1 GAENAHAVELTFG
14 REGTDD
20 AGARRSVAAEVAL
33 LGRLDRN
40 LVVLPALD
48 RDGPCERTDERVV
61 RLDPAVEDA
70 DADAAPRR
78 ISPGPLTGDP
88 RRPLDP
94 RLTVRETPQGHSTA
108 SSMSFSAPAGRLHA
122 GSGSALSGVLTPR
135 ARRRRRHR

>member
-70 DADAAPRR
+70 DADAAPGR
-78 ISPGPLTGDP
+78 ISPRPPAGDLP
-88 RRPLDP
+88 RA
-94 RLTVRETPQGHSTA
+94 TA
-108 SSMSFSAPAGRLHA
+108 SQRHA
-122 GSGSALSGVLTPR
+122 L
-135 ARRRRRHR
+135 